1 MKRHSALLSLSR
13 EHHGALVLALAC
25 RRAANSGDAEKIRA
39 TRDRAVRE
47 FDADLAPHFRQEETA
62 LLPLLQQAGQTAL
75 VRRTLEEHAS
85 LRTLAESLRQ
95 HDAAGLEAFGQ
106 ALSDHVRF
114 EEQELFP
121 AAERAV
127 SSELLEAAL
136 ASQDELAKTD
146 NLLRGN

>member
-1 MKRHSALLSLSR
+1 MKRHPALLSLSR

-25 RRAANSGDAEKIRA
+25 RRAANSGDAEKILA
-39 TRDRAVRE
+39 TRERAVRE
-47 FDADLAPHFRQEETA
+47 FDAELAPHFRREETA

-85 LRTLAESLRQ
+85 LRALAESLRQ
-95 HDAAGLEAFGQ
+95 RDVAVLEVFGQ

-114 EEQELFP
+114 EEQALFP

-127 SSELLEAAL
+127 PSGLLEAAL
-136 ASQDELAKTD
+136 SSQDELAKTD
-146 NLLRGN
+146 NLLRDN

>member
-1 MKRHSALLSLSR
+1 MKRHSALQSLSR

-25 RRAANSGDAEKIRA
+25 RRAANSGNAEKIRE

-85 LRTLAESLRQ
+85 LRALAESLRQ
-95 HDAAGLEAFGQ
+95 HDAAVLEAFGQ

-127 SSELLEAAL
+127 PSGLLEAAM

>member
-1 MKRHSALLSLSR
+1 MKRHPALLSLSR

-47 FDADLAPHFRQEETA
+47 FDADLAPHFRQEETT

-85 LRTLAESLRQ
+85 LRALAESLRQ

-127 SSELLEAAL
+127 PGGLLEAAL

-146 NLLRGN
+146 NLLRDN